1 LRRLALGPALL
12 SAISIFTL
20 QFAQGQT
27 FTVIH
32 SFEGPDGYVPSAG
45 LTMDRA
51 GNFYG
56 TTRDGGSFNNGPF
69 CSVYAEIG
77 CGTVFKLSRHGS
89 DWQLSPIFL
98 FDGPDGPKWYRKRSH
113 SARLSQEWWDRRG
126 GRCSSS
132 PYGCGALFSLTPPA
146 RNPRSVVYSWTELL
160 LHNFTGNNDGGPRP
174 GALLFDSAGNM
185 YGTSFWGGP
194 TQSGLVFEFTPS
206 GDNWTEN
213 VL

>member
-98 FDGPDGPKWYRKRSH
+98 FDGPDGAYPTTPCDNR
-113 SARLSQEWWDRRG
+113 AEWDRLRYHFG
-126 GRCSSS
+126 GWPLLFVSLWLRCS
-132 PYGCGALFSLTPPA
+132 F
-146 RNPRSVVYSWTELL
+146 
-160 LHNFTGNNDGGPRP
+160 
-174 GALLFDSAGNM
+174 
-185 YGTSFWGGP
+185 
-194 TQSGLVFEFTPS
+194 
-206 GDNWTEN
+206 
-213 VL
+213 